1 MIKKLYGFV
10 LICLSL
16 AILSQPL
23 DAQVLSQLPKFERW
37 VGSQPDQEILGMTLF
52 EHPTFRQGIEQ
63 LIPLQQ
69 WNELWKTY
77 VFAQPV
83 GQMDHWLVISG
94 HLKYERYDYDT
105 DLSIFLDTTTQQ
117 VAGICLAFYGG
128 VYRDPPEGGYVFHS
142 IESIE
147 VKYYIPA
154 GQWVLNGGDV
164 FADCGRGN
172 LEKALTG
179 WQGAIKKWQ
188 ALQILLGK

>member
-10 LICLSL
+10 LISLSL

-23 DAQVLSQLPKFERW
+23 DAQVLSQLPQFEKW

-52 EHPTFRQGIEQ
+52 EHPTFQQGIEQ

-83 GQMDHWLVISG
+83 GQMDHWLVVSG
-94 HLKYERYDYDT
+94 RKKNNPGDT

-117 VAGICLAFYGG
+117 VVG
-128 VYRDPPEGGYVFHS
+128 VCSSVHKRVYPVYTEEQRQTQPRHFTS
-142 IESIE
+142 ITIR
-147 VKYYIPA
+147 YYT
-154 GQWVLNGGDV
+154 L
-164 FADCGRGN
+164 
-172 LEKALTG
+172 KSKLTL
-179 WQGAIKKWQ
+179 
-188 ALQILLGK
+188 LQVE

>member
-1 MIKKLYGFV
+1 MINKLYGFV
-10 LICLSL
+10 LISLSL

-23 DAQVLSQLPKFERW
+23 DARLLSQLPKFEKW
-37 VGSQPDQEILGMTLF
+37 VGSQPDQEILSMTLF
-52 EHPTFRQGIEQ
+52 EHPIFRQGIEQ

-69 WNELWKTY
+69 WNELWETY

-83 GQMDHWLVISG
+83 GQMDHWLVVSG
-94 HLKYERYDYDT
+94 HLKNNPGDT

-117 VAGICLAFYGG
+117 VAGVCLASYSR
-128 VYRDPPEGGYVFHS
+128 VYPYYPDAHEADGEERPLHISLV
-142 IESIE
+142 E

-154 GQWVLNGGDV
+154 GQLVFKATDQ

-172 LEKALTG
+172 PEKA
-179 WQGAIKKWQ
+179 IKQWQ

>member
-10 LICLSL
+10 LISLSL

-23 DAQVLSQLPKFERW
+23 DAQVLSQLPQFEKW

-83 GQMDHWLVISG
+83 GQMDHWLVVSG
-94 HLKYERYDYDT
+94 HLKNNPGDT

-117 VAGICLAFYGG
+117 VAGVCLASHSR
-128 VYRDPPEGGYVFHS
+128 VYPYYPDANEPSGKDRPLH
-142 IESIE
+142 ITL
-147 VKYYIPA
+147 VKVQYYIPA
-154 GQWVLNGGDV
+154 GQLVFNATDQ
-164 FADCGRGN
+164 FADCGHGDA
-172 LEKALTG
+172 EKA
-179 WQGAIKKWQ
+179 IKQWQ